1 MSSHE
6 SLVGDDATQSDYPT
20 VGSLT
25 GSDGA
30 VPASFRGSL
39 SRHSPHHHHRHH
51 HHDRNSSI
59 FVLPGGD
66 SFYGIYDTP
75 AAQIG
80 RQLGENQIG
89 VSVMPPQHLSND
101 ILGPP
106 LSIKHASMI
115 P

>member
-80 RQLGENQIG
+80 RQLGENQ
-89 VSVMPPQHLSND
+89 VTCS
-101 ILGPP
+101 LGGCIP
-106 LSIKHASMI
+106 LTGPSMGR
-115 P
+115 PSEDC